1 MGDSLMRLFPID
13 WWVAASQKNA
23 PVNPRAPANGIGR
36 KEEAAYQR
44 GLKSAIRGRTTLLRH
59 RGHDRHLGSLIQI
72 NWSVLIPFAKERRR
86 KRVRGQ

>member
-1 MGDSLMRLFPID
+1 MGDSLMRLFPIAG
-13 WWVAASQKNA
+13 WVAASQKNA

-44 GLKSAIRGRTTLLRH
+44 GLKSAIRGGTTLGTIGFSGARW
-59 RGHDRHLGSLIQI
+59 LIQI
-72 NWSVLIPFAKERRR
+72 NWSVLIPFAKEQRR